1 MENEIEIRAAR
12 TSDLDSLLQLYPDAF
27 PEEDLLSLVEDLHRS
42 REDAVI
48 SLVAIAG
55 HRLVGHIAFTLGG
68 IDGGPANMALLAPL
82 AVASAMQK
90 QGFGKALVAE
100 GLGRLKAR
108 SVARVLVLGDPRYY
122 GRFGFETEKR
132 IEPPYP
138 LPAEWQDAWQSLI
151 LEETRPARGG
161 ALKLPAFWMRPALWA
176 P

>member
-90 QGFGKALVAE
+90 QGIGKALVAE